1 MFLQQNKGAGAAR
14 TIEGIAAASTCF
26 ACAPAGQPADSGG
39 DIEPYQS
46 STRYARGAAPADR
59 HVCDIGH
66 VCALAAG
73 HVCGGAFTGE
83 GICLPAFRGACVR
96 YIAVRRNQGGI
107 KMDIGEWKD
116 ARENNRLE
124 AKLALGG
131 LPHSI
136 WETYSAFANTEGGV
150 ILLGVEEHAD
160 RSLHAVDLPAP
171 ERLIA
176 AFSAIVN
183 DRTRVSVN
191 LLAPQDIA
199 VRSVNGRRIVVIRVP
214 AAVPAQRPVYIGGD
228 PFTGTYRRSG
238 DGDYRCTPD
247 EVQAMLRAA
256 RSGAL

>member
-1 MFLQQNKGAGAAR
+1 
-14 TIEGIAAASTCF
+14 
-26 ACAPAGQPADSGG
+26 
-39 DIEPYQS
+39 
-46 STRYARGAAPADR
+46 
-59 HVCDIGH
+59 
-66 VCALAAG
+66 
-73 HVCGGAFTGE
+73 
-83 GICLPAFRGACVR
+83 
-96 YIAVRRNQGGI
+96 
-107 KMDIGEWKD
+107 MDIGEWKD

-191 LLAPQDIA
+191 LLAPQDIS

-256 RSGAL
+256 RSGTL